1 MAGLKS
7 LLQEND
13 TVALDTNC
21 FIYYFESD
29 YMAEKL
35 IPLFEAIEDGFVNG
49 LTSVLTITEILV
61 KPMTLGLDEVC
72 DEYVALL
79 STYPNFNIIPFNLD
93 IAIRTAAVRAG
104 YKIKTPD
111 AIQVASAIEE
121 GASLFI
127 TNDLKLPETIGKMK
141 VVLLSEI

>member
-1 MAGLKS
+1 MAGLKD
-7 LLQEND
+7 LFQKND

-35 IPLFEAIEDGFVNG
+35 IPLFEAIEAGFVKG
-49 LTSVLTITEILV
+49 LTSVLTISEILV
-61 KPMTLGLDEVC
+61 KPMSMGLDEVC

-79 STYPNFNIIPFNLD
+79 STYPNLNIIPFNID

-104 YKIKTPD
+104 YNIKTPD

-127 TNDLKLPETIGKMK
+127 TNDLKLPETIGKLK
-141 VVLLSEI
+141 IVLLSEI

>member
-1 MAGLKS
+1 MAGLNS
-7 LLQEND
+7 LLKKNV

-35 IPLFEAIEDGFVNG
+35 IPLFEAIEKGFVKG
-49 LTSVLTITEILV
+49 LTSVLTISEILV

-79 STYPNFNIIPFNLD
+79 STYPNLKIIPFNLD

-104 YKIKTPD
+104 YNIKTPD

-127 TNDLKLPETIGKMK
+127 TNDLKLPETIGKLK